1 MVPFLRP
8 RPPSLRDLG
17 DDLRTIEL
25 SGIFTNYG
33 PVNTRFES
41 ALQEE
46 VFADGGACLTVCN
59 ATIGLMIAIRA
70 VVERA
75 DAAKPLLPSRSGR
88 RYALMP
94 SFTFAAAAMAADW
107 AGLTPLFCD
116 IDEGDWAASADA
128 EEAMISRYGEDIA
141 VIVPYATFGNCIDL
155 RRYERLSA
163 RTGIP
168 VVVDAAASLGSLDES
183 GRAFASGCA
192 LPVVFSMHATKTF
205 STGEGGVIH
214 CTDLELM
221 RTLRIMGN
229 FGFGVPRSATIPG
242 LNSKLSEVG
251 ALLALA
257 RLQDFEAVVAHRER
271 LAQRYRALLPELV
284 FQEMRGTRCAYQFMP
299 LLLPAHLEGG
309 RDLVIAELLARGI
322 GAAAYFAPHVAE
334 QPFFLARGVAGDL
347 SVTERISRRV
357 LSLPL
362 WDDMTVEIVSTVCD
376 ALLTICRR
384 DQPAAEPV
392 ATTTLPPP
400 APGGVAGW
408 SGQARV
414 A

>member
-17 DDLRTIEL
+17 DELGIIEK

-33 PVNTRFES
+33 PVNTRFEC
-41 ALQEE
+41 ALQDDL
-46 VFADGGACLTVCN
+46 FADGGGCITVCN
-59 ATIGLMIAIRA
+59 ATIGLMMAIRA

-75 DAAKPLLPSRSGR
+75 DAGRALQPDRATR

-116 IDEGDWAASADA
+116 IDERDWAASEEA
-128 EEAMISRYGEDIA
+128 EEAMIARHGDNIA

-155 RRYERLSA
+155 DRYERLSE

-168 VVVDAAASLGSLDES
+168 VVIDAAASLGSLDVF
-183 GRAFASGCA
+183 GRAFGAGCA

-214 CTDLELM
+214 STDAELI

-229 FGFGVPRSATIPG
+229 FGFGMPRSATIPG
-242 LNSKLSEVG
+242 LNSKLTEIG

-257 RLQDFEAVVAHRER
+257 RLRDFESVVSHRDG
-271 LAQRYRALLPELV
+271 LARRYRALLPDLV
-284 FQEMRGTRCAYQFMP
+284 FQEIHGTRCAYQFMP
-299 LLLPAHLEGG
+299 VLLPAQFDG
-309 RDLVIAELLARGI
+309 RRDEVIAALLARGV

-362 WDDMTVEIVSTVCD
+362 WDEMTDGIVATVCE
-376 ALLTICRR
+376 ALRAICRNDR
-384 DQPAAEPV
+384 LVNGAAPEHL
-392 ATTTLPPP
+392 LP
-400 APGGVAGW
+400 PGGVAGW
-408 SGQARV
+408 PGQVPAS
-414 A
+414 

>member
-8 RPPSLRDLG
+8 RPPSLRELG
-17 DDLRTIEL
+17 DELGIIER

-33 PVNTRFES
+33 PVNTRFEC
-41 ALQEE
+41 ALQDGL
-46 VFADGGACLTVCN
+46 FADGGGCLTVCN
-59 ATIGLMIAIRA
+59 ATIGLMMAIRA

-75 DAAKPLLPSRSGR
+75 DAGRALQPDRATR

-116 IDEGDWAASADA
+116 IDEHDWAASAEA
-128 EEAMISRYGEDIA
+128 EEAMIAQHGENIA

-155 RRYERLSA
+155 DRYERLSA

-168 VVVDAAASLGSLDES
+168 VVVDAAASLGSLDAF
-183 GRAFASGCA
+183 GRAFAAGCT

-214 CTDLELM
+214 STDLELIQI
-221 RTLRIMGN
+221 LRVMGN
-229 FGFGVPRSATIPG
+229 FGFGIPRSATIPG

-257 RLQDFEAVVAHRER
+257 RLRDFEDVVAHRHS
-271 LAQRYRALLPELV
+271 LAQCYRALLPDLV
-284 FQEMRGTRCAYQFMP
+284 FQEMHGTRCAYQFMP
-299 LLLPAHLEGG
+299 VLLPAQFDG
-309 RDLVIAELLARGI
+309 RRDQVIAELLARGV

-362 WDDMTVEIVSTVCD
+362 WDEMTDGVVATVCD
-376 ALLTICRR
+376 ALLAICGRNR
-384 DQPAAEPV
+384 PAAEEPAAV
-392 ATTTLPPP
+392 CLPPL
-400 APGGVAGW
+400 PGGVAGW
-408 SGQARV
+408 SGRV
-414 A
+414 PMS

>member
-8 RPPSLRDLG
+8 RPPSLCDLG
-17 DDLRTIEL
+17 DELRTIER

-33 PVNTRFES
+33 PVNTRFET
-41 ALQEE
+41 ALQEGM
-46 VFADGGACLTVCN
+46 FADGGACVTVCN
-59 ATIGLMIAIRA
+59 ATIGLMTAIRA
-70 VVERA
+70 VVERS
-75 DAAKPLLPSRSGR
+75 DAGRALRPDRPGR

-116 IDEGDWAASADA
+116 IDEHDWTASADA
-128 EEAMISRYGEDIA
+128 EEAMIARHGEDIA
-141 VIVPYATFGNCIDL
+141 VIVPYATFGTCIDL
-155 RRYERLSA
+155 DRYERLSA

-183 GRAFASGCA
+183 GRPFAAGCA

-214 CTDLELM
+214 STDLELV
-221 RTLRIMGN
+221 RILRIMGN
-229 FGFGVPRSATIPG
+229 FGFGSPRSATMPG

-257 RLQDFEAVVAHRER
+257 RLDDFEEVVACRER
-271 LAQRYRALLPELV
+271 LAQRYRTALPGLG
-284 FQEMRGTRCAYQFMP
+284 FQEVRGTRCAYQFMP
-299 LLLPAHLEGG
+299 VLLPARFDGS
-309 RDLVIAELLARGI
+309 RDGVIARLLAKGV

-362 WDDMTVEIVSTVCD
+362 WDEMTDEAVAVVCD
-376 ALLTICRR
+376 ALLAICGEDR
-384 DQPAAEPV
+384 
-392 ATTTLPPP
+392 P
-400 APGGVAGW
+400 APEPGVAVLPLSGSAAGW
-408 SGQARV
+408 SGTVRPS
-414 A
+414 

>member
-8 RPPSLRDLG
+8 KPPSLCDLG
-17 DDLRTIEL
+17 EELRTIER

-33 PVNTRFES
+33 PVNTRFET
-41 ALQEE
+41 ALQDGM
-46 VFADGGACLTVCN
+46 FADGGACVTVCN
-59 ATIGLMIAIRA
+59 ATIGLMMAIRA

-75 DAAKPLLPSRSGR
+75 DAGRALQPDRPGR

-116 IDEGDWAASADA
+116 IDERDWAASEDA
-128 EEAMISRYGEDIA
+128 EETMISRHGGNIA

-155 RRYERLSA
+155 DRYQRLSA

-168 VVVDAAASLGSLDES
+168 VVVDGAASLGSLDER
-183 GRAFASGCA
+183 GRAFGAGCT

-214 CTDLELM
+214 SADLDLI

-229 FGFGVPRSATIPG
+229 FGFGIPRSATMSG
-242 LNSKLSEVG
+242 LNSKLSEIG

-257 RLQDFEAVVAHRER
+257 RLHDFEQVVVHRER
-271 LAQRYRALLPELV
+271 LAQRYRAALPDLV
-284 FQEMRGTRCAYQFMP
+284 FQEIHGARCAYQFMP
-299 LLLPAHLEGG
+299 LLLPAQFDG
-309 RDLVIAELLARGI
+309 RRDVVVAGLLARGV

-347 SVTERISRRV
+347 SVTARISRRV

-362 WDDMTVEIVSTVCD
+362 WDEMTDDDVDIVCNSLR
-376 ALLTICRR
+376 AICGRK
-384 DQPAAEPV
+384 QAAAAPAA
-392 ATTTLPPP
+392 TGLLPLTG
-400 APGGVAGW
+400 AAGW
-408 SGQARV
+408 SKVQPS
-414 A
+414 